1 MYYDARSQNT
11 FGCIMLNHPGMPV
24 CWMTLRKGDEIGI
37 LMRRH
42 KIALSGEYT
51 LGDATD
57 LSQGGL
63 SN

>member
-1 MYYDARSQNT
+1 M
-11 FGCIMLNHPGMPV
+11 I
-24 CWMTLRKGDEIGI
+24 LRKGDEIVI

-42 KIALSGEYT
+42 QIALSGEFA

-57 LSQGGL
+57 LSQGGP